1 MNGGFVCDPTAFHNT
16 LVFYPLYTHREFS
29 YCHTLTGT
37 QLHRIDHFRETPRW
51 FWQESPSNIAHL
63 AQNKVEVA
71 LREEVIH
78 ATAESAHH
86 LLGYNVT
93 AVDFG
98 KNSSIV
104 TARGCAPGTEDQTLQ
119 VACKYL
125 VAADGSNSFIRSAA
139 GIAMKGD
146 EAMQHLVNVHFSCPG
161 LRNQLQPTTAMLY
174 FTFNEVRLRKT
185 HTCKSCST
193 PLAYIFHPS
202 TGCGGCV
209 CGARCLL

>member
-1 MNGGFVCDPTAFHNT
+1 MFHNILHHQCT
-16 LVFYPLYTHREFS
+16 RREFS

-37 QLHRIDHFRETPRW
+37 QLHRIDHFKETPRW

-78 ATAESAHH
+78 ATAAQSAHH
-86 LLGYNVT
+86 MLGYNVT
-93 AVDFG
+93 GVEFG
-98 KNSSIV
+98 KDGSIV
-104 TARGCAPGTEDQTLQ
+104 TARGCAPGTEDQTVQ

-125 VAADGSNSFIRSAA
+125 VAADGSNSFIRAAA

-161 LRNQLQPTTAMLY
+161 LRSQLQPNTAMLY
-174 FTFNEVRLRKT
+174 FTFNEVN
-185 HTCKSCST
+185 
-193 PLAYIFHPS
+193 AE
-202 TGCGGCV
+202 
-209 CGARCLL
+209 